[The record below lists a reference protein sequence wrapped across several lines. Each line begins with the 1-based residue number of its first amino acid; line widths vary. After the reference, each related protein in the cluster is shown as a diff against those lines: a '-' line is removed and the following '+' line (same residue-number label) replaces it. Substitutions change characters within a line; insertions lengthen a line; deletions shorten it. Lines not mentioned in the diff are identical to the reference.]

1 MVMGIIEDDD
11 DILLFCCKH
20 SLSVFEEDY
29 TQFELD
35 EMKKASLKEQNTNKN
50 ENSLKLKSLL
60 NS

>member
-1 MVMGIIEDDD
+1 MTMGIIDDD

-20 SLSVFEEDY
+20 NLSVFEEDY

-35 EMKKASLKEQNTNKN
+35 EMKKASLKEQNVNKN
-50 ENSLKLKSLL
+50 ENSSKLKNIL

>member
-1 MVMGIIEDDD
+1 MGIIDDD

-35 EMKKASLKEQNTNKN
+35 EMKKASLKEQNVNKN
-50 ENSLKLKSLL
+50 ENYLKLKNTL
-60 NS
+60 NF

>member
-1 MVMGIIEDDD
+1 MIMGIIDDD

-35 EMKKASLKEQNTNKN
+35 EMKKASLKEQNVNNN
-50 ENSLKLKSLL
+50 ENSSKLKNIL

>member
-1 MVMGIIEDDD
+1 MVMGIIEDD

>member
-1 MVMGIIEDDD
+1 MTMGIIDDD

-35 EMKKASLKEQNTNKN
+35 EMKKAFLKERNENKTK
-50 ENSLKLKSLL
+50 NSLKLKDIL
-60 NS
+60 NY

>member
-1 MVMGIIEDDD
+1 MTMGNIDDD

-35 EMKKASLKEQNTNKN
+35 EMKKASLKEQNVNKN
-50 ENSLKLKSLL
+50 ENSLKLKNIL

>member
-1 MVMGIIEDDD
+1 MTMGIIEDDD
-11 DILLFCCKH
+11 ILFFCCKH

-35 EMKKASLKEQNTNKN
+35 EMKKASLKEQNVNKN
-50 ENSLKLKSLL
+50 ENSSKLKNIL